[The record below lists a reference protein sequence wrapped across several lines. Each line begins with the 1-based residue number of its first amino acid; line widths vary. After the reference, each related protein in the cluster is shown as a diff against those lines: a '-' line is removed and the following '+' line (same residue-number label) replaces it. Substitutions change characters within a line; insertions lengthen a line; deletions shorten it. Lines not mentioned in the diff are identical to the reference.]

1 MKEIMI
7 IGIHGFGRMR
17 KEDFD
22 FISIEM
28 EKEQIKFYR
37 FELFDEIKKPNW
49 QAWVKTA
56 YREIKPLCKEYDV
69 ILMGFSMGGVIAT
82 YLSRL
87 LPIKKLIL
95 ISPAFYY
102 FGLDSGY
109 RYTKRM
115 IKMMLSKDDSF
126 QHYIDERVLD
136 AAHLKEFM
144 KLVHYLRSSMKE
156 VELPTLILQGSAD
169 EVIPVMT
176 SKIVF
181 HKIKSN
187 DKQRI
192 LIEDGYHE
200 FIRNKDYGGNAM
212 PFIIDFITS

>member
-1 MKEIMI
+1 MKEIMV

-28 EKEQIKFYR
+28 EKKQIKFYR

-56 YREIKPLCKEYDV
+56 YREIKPLCKDYDV
-69 ILMGFSMGGVIAT
+69 VLMGFSMGGVIAT

-144 KLVHYLRSSMKE
+144 KLVHYLRNSMKE

-169 EVIPVMT
+169 EVIPVIT

-181 HKIKSN
+181 NQIKTK
-187 DKQRI
+187 DKKRI
-192 LIEDGYHE
+192 LIDDGYHE
-200 FIRNKDYGGNAM
+200 FIRNKIYGGNAM
-212 PFIIDFITS
+212 PYIIDFLRS

>member
-56 YREIKPLCKEYDV
+56 YREIKPLCKDYDV
-69 ILMGFSMGGVIAT
+69 VLMGFSMGGVIAT

-144 KLVHYLRSSMKE
+144 KLVHYLRNSMKE

-169 EVIPVMT
+169 EVIPVIT

-181 HKIKSN
+181 NQIKTK
-187 DKQRI
+187 DKKRI
-192 LIEDGYHE
+192 LIDDGYHE
-200 FIRNKDYGGNAM
+200 FIRNKIYGGNAM
-212 PFIIDFITS
+212 PYIIDFLRS

>member
-56 YREIKPLCKEYDV
+56 YREIKPFCKDYDV
-69 ILMGFSMGGVIAT
+69 VLMGFSMGGVIAT

-181 HKIKSN
+181 NQIKTK
-187 DKQRI
+187 DKKRI
-192 LIEDGYHE
+192 LIDDGYHE
-200 FIRNKDYGGNAM
+200 FIRNKIYGGNAM
-212 PFIIDFITS
+212 PYIIDFLRS